1 VLERDANLID
11 LPKAEPRNV
20 VRKYIGKE
28 SFE

>member
-1 VLERDANLID
+1 MLEKDANLIE

-20 VRKYIGKE
+20 VRKHIGKE